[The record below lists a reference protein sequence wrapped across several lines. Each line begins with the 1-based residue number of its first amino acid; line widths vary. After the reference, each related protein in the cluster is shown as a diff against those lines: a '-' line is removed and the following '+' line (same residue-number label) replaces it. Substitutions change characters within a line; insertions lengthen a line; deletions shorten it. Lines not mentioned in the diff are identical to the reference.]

1 MRGESSHRALVP
13 ELLRRQGA
21 LLEATGAGPGSA
33 EAARALHR
41 RVARLAEL
49 LEEATHRRGCPPD
62 AQAEVLGVGE
72 GLAVPVFV
80 AALRAGGPAA
90 GGADAAPAVWA
101 GPRFSGAP
109 RGFPPPRPPLPPL
122 RGPGSCPP
130 GRWSPSRRGASP
142 SSSRTRCAP
151 THGAHGSREARRSL
165 AGGKP

>member
-21 LLEATGAGPGSA
+21 LLEATGRGPGSA

-80 AALRAGGPAA
+80 AALRAGGLAA
-90 GGADAAPAVWA
+90 EEADAARLIRTHAGFPEAAVDFPASRRLLATSWAHQPASVGPVVPRLLA
-101 GPRFSGAP
+101 GPR
-109 RGFPPPRPPLPPL
+109 
-122 RGPGSCPP
+122 RGPPALP
-130 GRWSPSRRGASP
+130 GRRGSAYN
-142 SSSRTRCAP
+142 A
-151 THGAHGSREARRSL
+151 A
-165 AGGKP
+165 

>member
-41 RVARLAEL
+41 RVARLVEL

-62 AQAEVLGVGE
+62 AQAEVLGKGE

-90 GGADAAPAVWA
+90 GEGDPAPGISARA
-101 GPRFSGAP
+101 GFSGAP
-109 RGFPPPRPPLPPL
+109 PGLPPPR
-122 RGPGSCPP
+122 
-130 GRWSPSRRGASP
+130 
-142 SSSRTRCAP
+142 
-151 THGAHGSREARRSL
+151 
-165 AGGKP
+165 

>member
-80 AALRAGGPAA
+80 AALRAGGLAA
-90 GGADAAPAVWA
+90 GEAGAARAIWAHAAV
-101 GPRFSGAP
+101 SGAP
-109 RGFPPPRPPLPPL
+109 PGVPPPRRLHAPLP
-122 RGPGSCPP
+122 GHQPP
-130 GRWSPSRRGASP
+130 G
-142 SSSRTRCAP
+142 
-151 THGAHGSREARRSL
+151 
-165 AGGKP
+165 